1 MNAYL
6 DESGRALK
14 PRLADDEPARR
25 GPLMGHDPCP
35 LVSTKGGADL
45 AGSRSAH
52 ERPRPPACGETTR
65 VTNGA
70 SLRWRSRTH
79 ADPEDAGEQSRPPY

>member
-35 LVSTKGGADL
+35 LTSTEGGADL
-45 AGSRSAH
+45 A
-52 ERPRPPACGETTR
+52 
-65 VTNGA
+65 
-70 SLRWRSRTH
+70 
-79 ADPEDAGEQSRPPY
+79 DF